1 MKSIFDRSFH
11 YTRSVE
17 TDLRRTFA
25 KARRK
30 LREEQVASA
39 LNEAE
44 IRAKVSPIK
53 QNKNTAN

>member
-1 MKSIFDRSFH
+1 MKSVFDREFR

-17 TDLRRTFA
+17 TDVRKTFA
-25 KARRK
+25 RVRRK
-30 LREEQVASA
+30 LREEQDASA

-53 QNKNTAN
+53 PNKNAAT